1 MTSDH
6 SPHSHDRDPALPFE
20 DAARRAHQA
29 SLDRLS
35 PRVRAQL
42 AQRRRAALAGPRD
55 TGIKAWPM
63 LALGSTAA
71 LALAVGLFALRGAD
85 DAATVAPPAVAI
97 EPDTTPT
104 APPQV
109 APEQVPGQVPAQ
121 TPAVATNDGPATAAA
136 DTGVEVDALPDDL
149 LAAEFAAGD
158 QAVGLDSLEENPDF
172 YLWLAANEGQADVT
186 EAL

>member
-6 SPHSHDRDPALPFE
+6 APHPHDRDPALPFE

-42 AQRRRAALAGPRD
+42 AQRRRAALAGPRAA
-55 TGIKAWPM
+55 GIKAWPM

-71 LALAVGLFALRGAD
+71 LALAVGLFVLRGAD
-85 DAATVAPPAVAI
+85 DAVTVAPAAVAV
-97 EPDTTPT
+97 EPDT
-104 APPQV
+104 APAAQPQV
-109 APEQVPGQVPAQ
+109 APEPA
-121 TPAVATNDGPATAAA
+121 TAPAPAVATNDSPAAAAA
-136 DTGVEVDALPDDL
+136 DDTVEVDAPPDDW

>member
-1 MTSDH
+1 MTSVH
-6 SPHSHDRDPALPFE
+6 APHSHDRDPALPFE

-42 AQRRRAALAGPRD
+42 AQRRRAALTGPR
-55 TGIKAWPM
+55 TAGIKAWPM

-71 LALAVGLFALRGAD
+71 LALAVGLFALRDTD
-85 DAATVAPPAVAI
+85 DAATVTPPAVAV
-97 EPDTTPT
+97 ESDT
-104 APPQV
+104 APAALPQV
-109 APEQVPGQVPAQ
+109 APEPEAAPA
-121 TPAVATNDGPATAAA
+121 PAVATNDSPAPAAA
-136 DTGVEVDALPDDL
+136 DETVEADAPPDDW

-172 YLWLAANEGQADVT
+172 YLWLAANEGQAEIT

>member
-85 DAATVAPPAVAI
+85 DAATVAPPAVAV
-97 EPDTTPT
+97 EPDT
-104 APPQV
+104 APAALPQV
-109 APEQVPGQVPAQ
+109 APEPASAPA
-121 TPAVATNDGPATAAA
+121 PAVATNDGPATAAA
-136 DTGVEVDALPDDL
+136 DARVEVDALPDDV

>member
-6 SPHSHDRDPALPFE
+6 SPHSHDRDPALAFE
-20 DAARRAHQA
+20 DAARRAHRA
-29 SLDRLS
+29 SLDRVS

-55 TGIKAWPM
+55 AGIRAWPM

-71 LALAVGLFALRGAD
+71 LALVVGLFALRGED
-85 DAATVAPPAVAI
+85 DAKTVAPPAVAVAP
-97 EPDTTPT
+97 ET
-104 APPQV
+104 APAALPQV
-109 APEQVPGQVPAQ
+109 APEQVPEQA
-121 TPAVATNDGPATAAA
+121 PAVATNDTPAPAVENET
-136 DTGVEVDALPDDL
+136 VEVEALPDDW

-158 QAVGLDSLEENPDF
+158 QAVGLDALEENPDF

>member
-20 DAARRAHQA
+20 DAARRAHRA

-71 LALAVGLFALRGAD
+71 LALAVGLFVLRGAD

-97 EPDTTPT
+97 APDTVPT
-104 APPQV
+104 TPPQV
-109 APEQVPGQVPAQ
+109 APEQVAGQLSGQAPE
-121 TPAVATNDGPATAAA
+121 VATNDTLAPVVENER
-136 DTGVEVDALPDDL
+136 VEVDALPDEW